1 MWTASTYCVVS
12 FSAYRFQNENPN
24 IQSRGLASGKLQDR
38 VAWCRFCSFLSFLL
52 CARARFFLIWIC
64 RTMWSSVCSSIFP
77 TWCVVL
83 DMITHFALELNNKWS
98 ATIWMIIL
106 VVVFKRFTTVR
117 WLRLAR
123 SSVNHS
129 EVGLCWWRWFVCF
142 FFTCVLSFRL
152 YCFSCLF
159 LFTCRFW
166 LFLFVF
172 RS

>member
-1 MWTASTYCVVS
+1 M
-12 FSAYRFQNENPN
+12 P
-24 IQSRGLASGKLQDR
+24 
-38 VAWCRFCSFLSFLL
+38 FLLHFSFLL
-52 CARARFFLIWIC
+52 YVGAPPPFFWIC
-64 RTMWSSVCSSIFP
+64 RTMCSSVYSNIFP

-129 EVGLCWWRWFVCF
+129 EVGLCWWRWFVF
-142 FFTCVLSFRL
+142 FSSPVF
-152 YCFSCLF
+152 F
-159 LFTCRFW
+159 LFACIV
-166 LFLFVF
+166 LVAVF
-172 RS
+172 YLPVAFDFFSFSFGLEKACLTGRMNEANVATAQAIKCLHGMLLY